1 MIWLLTLH
9 LIVAVTFHFYTLTT
23 IGHLSRELAVK
34 DNILSISIFFL
45 TIWCIFLVVRSY
57 PTPVAIILYAIIIAV
72 FFSMVSCVL
81 DFELLR
87 LWLSPKNPAYD
98 VWLVQTLP
106 LRITIYCVIYAWT
119 ATYTALNRKT
129 ESLEQKLQLQSDAA
143 TLVREAEL
151 FKLRQQLQPHF
162 LYNSLNSISAL
173 IMIEPD
179 KAQEMIGKLSEFLR
193 SSVKR
198 EAKDTMPIDEE
209 LEYVQSYLAI
219 ESIRFGDR
227 LQVEYKKDYTDDAV
241 IPPFLLQPLLENA
254 IKFGLYGKTGKV
266 VITMRIQ
273 LITPM
278 LEIKITNPY
287 DASMQTSKGTGFGLD
302 GINRRLYLL
311 YGRADLLE
319 THKDDE
325 TFTTILKIPQQ
336 HV

>member
-1 MIWLLTLH
+1 MRWLLVLH
-9 LIVAVTFHFYTLTT
+9 VFVVLTFHFYTLTT
-23 IGHLSRELAVK
+23 IGHLSKELAVK
-34 DNILSISIFFL
+34 DNILSISLFFL
-45 TIWCIFLVVRSY
+45 TIWSIYIVVRSY
-57 PTPVAIILYAIIIAV
+57 PTPVAIIFYAIIIAV

-98 VWLVQTLP
+98 IWLVQTLP

-119 ATYTALNRKT
+119 ATYTALNKKT
-129 ESLEQKLQLQSDAA
+129 ESLEQKLQLQADAT
-143 TLVREAEL
+143 TLVRDAEL

-173 IMIEPD
+173 IMIQPD

-198 EAKDTMPIDEE
+198 EARDAMPVDEE

-227 LQVEYKKDYTDDAV
+227 LQVQYQKEYTDDAMM
-241 IPPFLLQPLLENA
+241 PPFLLQPLLENA
-254 IKFGLYGKTGKV
+254 IKFGLYGKTGDV
-266 VITMRIQ
+266 IITMHIQ
-273 LITPM
+273 LQSPM
-278 LEIKITNPY
+278 LIITITNPY
-287 DASMQTSKGTGFGLD
+287 DPSMQSSKGTGFGLE
-302 GINRRLYLL
+302 GIMRRLYLL

-319 THKDDE
+319 TKEDNE
-325 TFTTILKIPQQ
+325 IFTTILKIPQS